1 MAQCLV
7 SVMISLSVIITNSY
21 QRDPYKGLMV
31 MLSFANLCVPLIYI
45 YKQCFTLISCF
56 MFADNGLKYQYDIK
70 YGKMVLGGTRCLKT
84 V

>member
-1 MAQCLV
+1 
-7 SVMISLSVIITNSY
+7 MISLSVIITNSY
-21 QRDPYKGLMV
+21 QRDVYKGLVV
-31 MLSFANLCVPLIYI
+31 MLSLQTNVSVWFIFTNSVIC
-45 YKQCFTLISCF
+45 CFTLISCF